1 MGAFHAGEAAVQQ
14 RLEVRDRMA
23 EVAERAIRDHMPE
36 QHRSFFSLLPFLVV
50 GQVDDAG
57 QPWASVV
64 AGPPGFVSSPDERR
78 LQVNAAP
85 LAGAPLRWRAGESLG
100 LLGLQPHTR
109 RRNRMNGWVDTVT
122 PDGWSMTVGQS
133 FGNCPKYIVP
143 REARYAPGRQAHP
156 PRRAETLDA
165 RDLTLVRGADTLF
178 IATAHPRAP
187 HSAVPEEGVDVS
199 HRGGAPG
206 FVSVDDEGALWIPD
220 YAGNL
225 FFNTF
230 GNLALNPRAGL
241 LFIDFPR
248 GDLLHVAGQAEVVWE
263 PRLAARFPGA
273 LRLVRVEVHATVR
286 MDGALPLDWG
296 EPPAAT

>member
-1 MGAFHAGEAAVQQ
+1 MGAFHAGEARVQQ

-23 EVAERAIRDHMPE
+23 EVADRAIRDHMPE
-36 QHRSFFSLLPFLVV
+36 QHRSFFSMLPFLIV
-50 GQVDDAG
+50 GSVDDAG
-57 QPWASVV
+57 RPWASIV
-64 AGPPGFVSSPDERR
+64 AAPPGFVSSPDARR

-85 LAGAPLRWRAGESLG
+85 LVGAPLRWREGESVG
-100 LLGLQPHTR
+100 LLGIQAHTR
-109 RRNRMNGWVDTVT
+109 RRNRMNGIVEEVT
-122 PDGWSMTVGQS
+122 PDGVSIRVAQS

-143 REARYAPGRQAHP
+143 REATYAPGRVSHS
-156 PRRAETLDA
+156 PRSGERLDA
-165 RDLTLVRGADTLF
+165 RDLALVQRADTLF

-206 FVSVDDEGALWIPD
+206 FVSVDEDGALWIPD

-241 LFIDFPR
+241 LFIGFES
-248 GDLLHVAGQAEVVWE
+248 GDLLHVTGHAEVVWDAE
-263 PRLAARFPGA
+263 AVAQFPGA
-273 LRLVRVEVHATVR
+273 LRLVRFEVRATVR
-286 MDGALPLDWG
+286 LDAALALQWSAVAPS
-296 EPPAAT
+296 P